1 MSFNITNSRGQTV
14 AVVGDGTINTSA
26 TDLALIGKDYAF
38 YGEPQN
44 ENYVYLLEN
53 FAKPTAPAHPILG
66 QMWYNST
73 TNVMSVYNGTGWTAL
88 TNQSTLGT
96 MSIQDAS
103 GVTITG
109 GTISGVTVS
118 NITALAVA
126 DGGTGGNT
134 AADARVNLGVPSNS
148 GTGATGAWAIDI
160 TGTATG
166 LSENLP
172 VSRLNSGTNASSGTF
187 WRGDGTWSVGVS
199 GASGPQGAS
208 GATGATGPQGATGV
222 GAAGATGIGATGAT
236 GPEGATGATGA
247 TGTGATGATGATGV
261 QGSTGPNGATGATG
275 PSSCTVLYDGNINTG
290 TTYSVSV
297 VAGRPVQIFLQYS
310 GIQGGVAYIDVTFSW
325 GIGSLTNTKTYY
337 GTTVNYVVTADPS
350 LLTYVTPVS
359 NSTFYFKIDQTN
371 LIYTTG
377 RACVSQF

>member
-1 MSFNITNSRGQTV
+1 
-14 AVVGDGTINTSA
+14 
-26 TDLALIGKDYAF
+26 
-38 YGEPQN
+38 
-44 ENYVYLLEN
+44 
-53 FAKPTAPAHPILG
+53 
-66 QMWYNST
+66 
-73 TNVMSVYNGTGWTAL
+73 
-88 TNQSTLGT
+88 

-109 GTISGVTVS
+109 GTISGVTIS
-118 NITALAVA
+118 DITALAVA

-148 GTGATGAWAIDI
+148 GVGATGAWAIDI
-160 TGTATG
+160 TGTAAG

-172 VSRLNSGTNASSGTF
+172 VSKLNSGTNAGSGTF

-199 GASGPQGAS
+199 GSTGPQGAS

-222 GAAGATGIGATGAT
+222 GAAGATGVGATGAT
-236 GPEGATGATGA
+236 GP
-247 TGTGATGATGATGV
+247 TGATGATGATGV
-261 QGSTGPNGATGATG
+261 GATGATGPIGSTGATGVQGASGATG

-325 GIGSLTNTKTYY
+325 GIGSLTNTKTYF
-337 GTTVNYVVTADPS
+337 GTTVNYVVAVDPS
-350 LLTYVTPVS
+350 LLTYVSPVS

-371 LIYTTG
+371 LNYTTG
-377 RACVSQF
+377 RACISQF